1 MITANRKSTKT
12 RRFAD
17 LAVMGEV
24 LFHAGDVANMWHIS
38 DRNTLHKTLSRY
50 VESGLLFRIHKGFYS
65 LTEPKN
71 LAPYLLAVK
80 ALHGFAYIS
89 CESILYEH
97 GIINQKPLEVTVV
110 SAVSKRYEAA
120 HIRCRSRK
128 LAQSFLHNSAG
139 IISEKGIRIASVPR
153 AVADMLYFNP
163 SAYFDAASSRLIDW
177 REVRAIAVTIGY
189 TIHIPR
195 P

>member
-1 MITANRKSTKT
+1 MLTNRKSTKT

-24 LFHAGDVANMWHIS
+24 LFHAGDLANMWLIS
-38 DRNTLHKTLSRY
+38 NKNTLHKTLSRY

-65 LTEPKN
+65 LTEPKK
-71 LAPYLLAVK
+71 LTPYLLAVK
-80 ALHGFAYIS
+80 ALHGFVYVS

-110 SAVSKRYEAA
+110 SSASKRYEAA

-128 LAQSFLHNSAG
+128 LDVRFLHNNAG
-139 IISEKGIRIASVPR
+139 IISEKGIRIASVSR

-163 SAYFDAASSRLIDW
+163 SAYFDAASSQLINW
-177 REVRAIAVTIGY
+177 QEVRTIAATIGY
-189 TIHIPR
+189 TIHMPR
-195 P
+195 S